1 LGRVSLPNG
10 CSGLLECARRDGIL
24 APLMAHCMNTS
35 DIDSQQTSDVVSRA
49 HRPRGRLAAADAGMG
64 RTEQLLWWTVL
75 VAVAVVGRLW
85 QPAWNVTPMAGVAL
99 AAGALF
105 PQRWMSA
112 SVPLAA
118 LLISNSVL
126 PGYGSWAMA
135 GVVFAASIW
144 PIVLGGMV
152 RRGGVFTVIGG
163 ALASSLVFYLST
175 NLAHWGLTADYPHS
189 LEGLVACYVAALP
202 FYRWMP
208 VGDLLWS
215 VGLCSLATG
224 MAGAMANVGARAAA
238 E

>member
-1 LGRVSLPNG
+1 
-10 CSGLLECARRDGIL
+10 
-24 APLMAHCMNTS
+24 MAHCMNTS
-35 DIDSQQTSDVVSRA
+35 DFDSQQSSDVVSRLLSPA
-49 HRPRGRLAAADAGMG
+49 HRPGVERGQLAAANGGVG
-64 RTEQLLWWTVL
+64 RTEQLLWWTFL
-75 VAVAVVGRLW
+75 VAVAVVGRLY

-99 AAGALF
+99 AAGVLF
-105 PQRWMSA
+105 PQRWVAA

-144 PIVLGGMV
+144 PILLGGMV
-152 RRGGVFTVIGG
+152 RRGGLFTVVGG
-163 ALASSLVFYLST
+163 ALASSLVFYLTT
-175 NLAHWGLTADYPHS
+175 NLAHWMLTADYPHTV
-189 LEGLVACYVAALP
+189 EGLVACYVAALP

-224 MAGAMANVGARAAA
+224 MAGALTSVGARAVA

>member
-1 LGRVSLPNG
+1 
-10 CSGLLECARRDGIL
+10 
-24 APLMAHCMNTS
+24 MAHCMNTS
-35 DIDSQQTSDVVSRA
+35 DFDSQQSSDVASRFLPPA
-49 HRPRGRLAAADAGMG
+49 RRPGVEGGRLAAANGGMG
-64 RTEQLLWWTVL
+64 RTEQLLWWTFL
-75 VAVAVVGRLW
+75 VAVAVVGRLY

-99 AAGALF
+99 AAGVLF
-105 PQRWMSA
+105 PQRWVAA

-118 LLISNSVL
+118 LLVSNSVL

-144 PIVLGGMV
+144 PILLGGMV
-152 RRGGVFTVIGG
+152 RRGGLFTVFGG
-163 ALASSLVFYLST
+163 ALASSLVFYLTT
-175 NLAHWGLTADYPHS
+175 NLAHWMLTVDYPNTV
-189 LEGLVACYVAALP
+189 EGLMGCYVAALP

-224 MAGAMANVGARAAA
+224 MAGALTSVGARAVA